1 VPLVL
6 VLLLFG
12 TYFSRQMWGEPGKL
26 RDTFFGA
33 DLQYVLFGAV
43 AALIVLAVRI
53 FDAIAFDFVFAR
65 RKHIV
70 APLLL
75 REILSLALY
84 AVLLSMAV
92 SWIFGYSVRGL
103 LATTTV
109 VAAVVGLAM
118 QDTLGN
124 LFSGISLH
132 LERTFEVGD
141 VVKSGDHIGVVEG
154 VNWRAARIR
163 TFNDNIVVLPN
174 SALSRERIEVFPKGK
189 PNARI
194 IEVGI
199 AYEAEPARVIEV
211 LDRAVRV
218 VPRVATEPA
227 AYARV
232 GSFADSAVTYQV
244 KYWTRE
250 YEQCEV
256 IDAEVRRVIWYA
268 LKRNGL
274 VIPFPIRTLHISRE
288 KNSAAKDSSEILGR
302 LQMVDLLA
310 PLTEAEH
317 EQLAGVTRV
326 LAFSLGEPILRQGE
340 QGDSMFVVHRGAV
353 SVRITAGSEKR
364 EVAVLGEGSIF
375 GEMAL
380 LTGESRSA
388 DVVAASG
395 DVEVLEI
402 DKEAMQP
409 ILEAD
414 PQLAGR
420 LSEKIIERRSS
431 LASASKASAE
441 DQRSILGR
449 IRSWF
454 SLGS

>member
-1 VPLVL
+1 
-6 VLLLFG
+6 
-12 TYFSRQMWGEPGKL
+12 MWGEPGQL
-26 RDTFFGA
+26 RDTVFGSE
-33 DLQYVLFGAV
+33 LQYVLFGAI

-109 VAAVVGLAM
+109 VAAVVGLAL

-141 VVKSGDHIGVVEG
+141 VVRSGDHIGVVEG
-154 VNWRAARIR
+154 INWRAARIR
-163 TFNDNIVVLPN
+163 TLNDNIVVLPN

-194 IEVGI
+194 VEVGV
-199 AYEAEPARVIEV
+199 AYGAEPARVIEV

-218 VPRVATEPA
+218 VRGVAAEPA
-227 AYARV
+227 AYSRV
-232 GSFADSAVTYQV
+232 GNFADSAVTYQV

-250 YEQCEV
+250 YDQYEV

-268 LKRNGL
+268 LKRNSL
-274 VIPFPIRTLHISRE
+274 NIPFPIRTLHITRE
-288 KNSAAKDSSEILGR
+288 KPDDRGSEILNR
-302 LQMVDLLA
+302 LQKVDLLA
-310 PLTEAEH
+310 PLSPAEYD
-317 EQLAGVTRV
+317 QLAEVTRV
-326 LAFSLGEPILRQGE
+326 MRFSRGEPILRQGE
-340 QGDSMFVVHRGAV
+340 QGDSMFVVHRGEV
-353 SVRITAGSEKR
+353 SVRINTGNDKR
-364 EVAVLGEGSIF
+364 EVAVLGEGSVF

-402 DKEAMQP
+402 DKEALQP

-414 PQLAGR
+414 PQLAGSI
-420 LSEKIIERRSS
+420 SEKIMERRSS
-431 LASASKASAE
+431 IAEVTKGAGE